1 MHRLPPGARLN
12 WLEMYPCAVTAAPMP
27 AGFDRFTGK
36 SFEAGRKI
44 EQIHLEKRF
53 MHLDAADS

>member
-1 MHRLPPGARLN
+1 
-12 WLEMYPCAVTAAPMP
+12 MYPCAVTAAPMP

>member
-1 MHRLPPGARLN
+1 
-12 WLEMYPCAVTAAPMP
+12 MP

-44 EQIHLEKRF
+44 EQIHLEKRY
-53 MHLDAADS
+53 APGCG